1 MKTSFIL
8 SIAALLSPAA
18 AFSTSRRGA
27 LEKVASA
34 SAAAAATLLVGPP
47 ANAATGQEAEYN
59 ELVEMLKARSDENKE
74 ANANYAMRANKMSE
88 RDFKDAKNRRPKLM

>member
-47 ANAATGQEAEYN
+47 ANAAQEAEYN
-59 ELVEMLKARSDENKE
+59 QLVELLKARSDENKE